1 MFIGRTQELNKLN
14 EMYQS
19 DTFEFV
25 VIYGRRRAETQDEC
39 RLITLK
45 DFYND

>member
-25 VIYGRRRAETQDEC
+25 DIYGETQDEC
-39 RLITLK
+39 RLISLNI
-45 DFYND
+45 FYND